1 MSTANFYLGMAMVLM
16 VGFVAGYFVARMTQS
31 SSQGKQESEVRRSEH
46 MGRVASN
53 HPAHVAT
60 IDN

>member
-1 MSTANFYLGMAMVLM
+1 MSPVNFYLALAMVLM
-16 VGFVAGYFVARMTQS
+16 IGFVAGYFVARMTQS
-31 SSQGKQESEVRRSEH
+31 SGQGKQAPEVRRSEH
-46 MGRVASN
+46 LGRVASS